1 MSAFVIIREPHL
13 WLNKMKIR
21 IGVIEDNQVN
31 IDLIRYQLKV
41 EDFEVF
47 VEKTGEKGL
56 KMIRDQKP
64 DLILLDIG
72 LPDIDGFELCKTLR
86 SDESTKNY
94 PIIMLTARIEDSDR
108 IEGLKLGADDY
119 ITKPYNT
126 EELILR
132 IRNLLKRSGD
142 YKKTG
147 SFKKIKDLSID
158 FSTREVHVDNELIGL
173 TFSEYQILIMLIEN
187 PRKVFLK
194 KDINKTVINISEEV
208 ESRTV
213 DTHIHNLRKKLKSSG
228 SLIHTIRN
236 VGFSFESD

>member
-1 MSAFVIIREPHL
+1 
-13 WLNKMKIR
+13 
-21 IGVIEDNQVN
+21 
-31 IDLIRYQLKV
+31 
-41 EDFEVF
+41 
-47 VEKTGEKGL
+47 
-56 KMIRDQKP
+56 MIKDQKP

-86 SDESTKNY
+86 SDERTKNY

-132 IRNLLKRSGD
+132 IRNLLKRSGN

-147 SFKKIKDLSID
+147 SFKKIKGLSID
-158 FSTREVHVDNELIGL
+158 FSTREVHVDKELIGL

-187 PRKVFLK
+187 PRKVFHK
-194 KDINKTVINISEEV
+194 KEINKTVFNISEEV

>member
-1 MSAFVIIREPHL
+1 
-13 WLNKMKIR
+13 
-21 IGVIEDNQVN
+21 
-31 IDLIRYQLKV
+31 
-41 EDFEVF
+41 
-47 VEKTGEKGL
+47 
-56 KMIRDQKP
+56 MIRDQDP
-64 DLILLDIG
+64 DLVILDVG

-86 SDESTKNY
+86 SDERTKNY

-132 IRNLLKRSGD
+132 IRNLLKRSGN
-142 YKKTG
+142 YKKIG
-147 SFKKIKDLSID
+147 SFKKIKGLSID

-187 PRKVFLK
+187 PGKVFHK
-194 KDINKTVINISEEV
+194 KEINKTVFNISEEV

-228 SLIHTIRN
+228 SLINTIRN

>member
-1 MSAFVIIREPHL
+1 
-13 WLNKMKIR
+13 MKLR

-31 IDLIRYQLKV
+31 IDLIRYQLQV

-47 VEKTGEKGL
+47 IEQTGEEGL

-94 PIIMLTARIEDSDR
+94 PIIMLTARREDSDR

-132 IRNLLKRSGD
+132 IKNLLKRSGN
-142 YKKTG
+142 YKRNG
-147 SFKKIKDLSID
+147 SFMQVKGLSVD
-158 FSTREVHVDNELIGL
+158 FRKREVHVYNELIGL

-187 PRKVFLK
+187 PGKVFHK
-194 KDINKTVINISEEV
+194 KEINRIIFNISEEV

-228 SLIHTIRN
+228 SLISTIRN
-236 VGFSFESD
+236 VGFSFESG

>member
-47 VEKTGEKGL
+47 VEKTGKKGL
-56 KMIRDQKP
+56 KMIKDQKP

-147 SFKKIKDLSID
+147 SFKKIKDLTID
-158 FSTREVHVDNELIGL
+158 FSTREVHVDKELIGL

-187 PRKVFLK
+187 PRKVFHK
-194 KDINKTVINISEEV
+194 KEINKTVFNISEEV

-213 DTHIHNLRKKLKSSG
+213 DTHIHNLRKKLKSSV
-228 SLIHTIRN
+228 SLIHTIRY
-236 VGFSFESD
+236 VGFSFEAD